1 MDGQQRCLQ
10 IGFVMI
16 VTAVILRLLSA
27 GAPEPLAKALEDP
40 QTAAFLLYLETGRV
54 VHPTPPTVPTQPEPT
69 LPPTLPPETLPATQP
84 EAESLCFS
92 ASDASLVEVRY
103 HAAYRPDLGAL
114 VTMPLGWDLQKANP
128 AVLILHTH
136 ATESYDP
143 RGEAYEESAD
153 YRTLDT
159 RYNMV
164 SIGAY
169 LSKLLEQGGITVIHD
184 TTLHDYPSYNG
195 SYSASRNT
203 AKAYLKEHP
212 EILMVLDLH
221 RDAAEKDGGQLDT
234 SVQVDGKECAQ
245 LMMVVGTRQQ
255 GWENNM
261 ALAVKLT
268 ALLEKQHPGS
278 TRPISFRTQQFNQDL
293 SPGALLVEV
302 GAAGNSRQEALRAVE
317 ILAEGILA
325 LSKGANA

>member
-1 MDGQQRCLQ
+1 MDWQRRCLQ
-10 IGFVMI
+10 IGCVMI
-16 VTAVILRLLSA
+16 VAAVILRLLSA
-27 GAPEPLAKALEDP
+27 GAPEPLAKALENP
-40 QTAAFLLYLETGRV
+40 ETAAFLLYLESGRV
-54 VHPTPPTVPTQPEPT
+54 VRPTVPTDPTQPEPT
-69 LPPTLPPETLPATQP
+69 TTPTSPPETVAITEPETQ
-84 EAESLCFS
+84 ALCFS
-92 ASDASLVEVRY
+92 ADDASLVDVRY
-103 HAAYRPDLGAL
+103 YASYRPDLQAL
-114 VTMPLGWDLQKANP
+114 VTMPLRWDLQKASP

-143 RGEAYEESAD
+143 TAEDYEESSD
-153 YRTLDT
+153 YRTLDA

-169 LSKLLEQGGITVIHD
+169 LTELLEQGGITVIHD

-195 SYSASRNT
+195 SYSASRKS
-203 AKAYLKEHP
+203 AQAYLKEHP

-221 RDAAEKDGGQLDT
+221 RDAAEDGSGQLDT
-234 SVQVDGKECAQ
+234 SVQVGGKECAQ

-293 SPGALLVEV
+293 SPGALLIEV
-302 GAAGNSRQEALRAVE
+302 GAAGNTRQEALRAVE

-325 LSKGANA
+325 LSKGANT

>member
-10 IGFVMI
+10 IGSVMI
-16 VTAVILRLLSA
+16 LAAIILRLLSA
-27 GAPEPLAKALEDP
+27 GALEPLAKAVESP
-40 QTAAFLLYLETGRV
+40 ETMAFLLYLETGRV
-54 VHPTPPTVPTQPEPT
+54 VHPDEPTTPAPSTEAALPPQTVPLTEPEQ
-69 LPPTLPPETLPATQP
+69 A
-84 EAESLCFS
+84 ALCFS
-92 ASDASLVEVRY
+92 DADASLVEVRY
-103 HAAYRPDLGAL
+103 HAAYRPDLGLL
-114 VTMPLGWDLQKANP
+114 VTSPLQWDLQKASP

-143 RGEAYEESAD
+143 AAEYYEQSSD

-159 RYNMV
+159 GYNMV

-169 LSKLLEQGGITVIHD
+169 LASLLEQGGITVLHD

-195 SYSASRNT
+195 SYSASRKT
-203 AKAYLKEHP
+203 AQTYLKAHP
-212 EILMVLDLH
+212 QILMVLDLH
-221 RDAAEKDGGQLDT
+221 RDAAENNGGQLDT
-234 SVQVDGKECAQ
+234 SVQVGGHECAQ

-255 GWENNM
+255 GWEQNM

-293 SPGALLVEV
+293 SPGALLIEV

-325 LSKGANA
+325 LAKGANT